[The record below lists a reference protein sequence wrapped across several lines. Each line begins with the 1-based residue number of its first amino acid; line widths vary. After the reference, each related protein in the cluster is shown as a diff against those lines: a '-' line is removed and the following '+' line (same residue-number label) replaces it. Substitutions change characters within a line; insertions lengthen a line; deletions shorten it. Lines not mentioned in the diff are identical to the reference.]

1 MRYKEDNQLNKHLG
15 KTPFLSLPFTPDTS
29 PPLLSLSPLPWL
41 SPQVPLCPWG
51 ETVLVQ
57 ELGVG
62 ARRFLSAAPSSSFL
76 LLPRGPLHGPQAPQG
91 CACPTVGTF
100 RGCSP
105 LRGVPALVWRASFQE
120 CISSRVPSNA
130 PFPMPP
136 AVSFLACCHTPPLV
150 LPVVLSATGSI
161 LLS

>member
-62 ARRFLSAAPSSSFL
+62 ARRFLSAAPSSSFCSHV
-76 LLPRGPLHGPQAPQG
+76 GPSTGH
-91 CACPTVGTF
+91 
-100 RGCSP
+100 RP
-105 LRGVPALVWRASFQE
+105 LKGVPAPLWAPSEAAVLSGVSLLWCGEPPSRSASPAA
-120 CISSRVPSNA
+120 SPA
-130 PFPMPP
+130 MPP
-136 AVSFLACCHTPPLV
+136 SPCLPLC
-150 LPVVLSATGSI
+150 LF
-161 LLS
+161 